1 MDSMN
6 GIKYSVCLKVTY
18 ILRLIAH
25 EEMKKEETKRLS
37 GQLHQRKRYESFRR
51 SILAFHEN
59 SPAFK
64 QLLALSTA
72 PLWHRRQVK
81 NVLVLVKNFWESHLL
96 DESEIE
102 ILKND
107 GIAHRAAMHS
117 YCFLYYSQP
126 VLYGITT
133 LPPIL
138 LDIIVPL
145 NETRERIFIFHDCY
159 GLDSQKYSS

>member
-1 MDSMN
+1 MASSSGALYFFFFIESIMILEI
-6 GIKYSVCLKVTY
+6 IKLAQVWGDLAQTVTVLPTA
-18 ILRLIAH
+18 IFAKTAQITASCNH
-25 EEMKKEETKRLS
+25 
-37 GQLHQRKRYESFRR
+37 LHINK
-51 SILAFHEN
+51 
-59 SPAFK
+59 
-64 QLLALSTA
+64 
-72 PLWHRRQVK
+72 VK